1 METSNRLVIFDT
13 TLRDG
18 EQAPGCTMT
27 LPEKLRVAE
36 ALSELKV
43 DVIEAGFPAASPGDF
58 ESVHAIACEIK
69 GPTICGLARANEQDI
84 SRAFEAL
91 KPAEK
96 KRLHVFIATSPIHRE
111 FKLEMDK
118 ASVLKAATDAVIY
131 AKELCQDVEFSAEDA
146 MRTEPDFLAE
156 VVEAAIAAGATTIN
170 LPDTVGY
177 IMPQEIGDLFR
188 SLRESVPGLKDVVL
202 SAHCHDDLG
211 LAAAN
216 SLAALNAGARQIE
229 CTINGLGER
238 AGNCSLEEVV
248 MAVKTRPAFFNL
260 EVGINT
266 QRLYSASRL
275 VSDVTGMH
283 VARNKAIVG
292 SNAFAHEAGI
302 HQHGMLKHASTY
314 EIMRPQD
321 VGISSTNLVL
331 GKHSGRHALRQRI
344 EELGFHLETEEFEQ
358 VFSEFKALA
367 DRKKDI
373 VDADLEALILHT
385 QIADEQTWQL
395 EELQVTSSTNHRS
408 TAAVKLVSEDLGER
422 EEAAVASGPIEAAF
436 AAIERATRVELELVS
451 FDVRNISDG
460 EDSQGEVTV
469 IVNSHGKIH
478 RGRGVSTDIIEAG
491 AHALLQSINRIEKE
505 HGGLQRVVEAP
516 VTA

>member
-1 METSNRLVIFDT
+1 MTTQDRLVIFDT

-58 ESVHAIACEIK
+58 EAVQAIASEIS
-69 GPTICGLARANEQDI
+69 GPVICGLARSNEKDI
-84 SRAFEAL
+84 SRAFDAL
-91 KPAEK
+91 KPAGK

-118 ASVLKAATDAVIY
+118 ASVLSAARDAVLY
-131 AKELCQDVEFSAEDA
+131 ARELCDDVEFSAEDA
-146 MRTEPDFLAE
+146 MRTEPEFLAE
-156 VVEAAIAAGATTIN
+156 VVEAAIGAGATTIN

-177 IMPQEIGDLFR
+177 IMPQEISALFE

-216 SLAALNAGARQIE
+216 SLAAVSAGARQIE

-248 MAVKTRPAFFNL
+248 MAVKTRPQFFDL

-266 QRLYSASRL
+266 QRLFNTSRL

-302 HQHGMLKHASTY
+302 HQHGMLKHSQTY

-331 GKHSGRHALRQRI
+331 GKHSGRHALRQRV
-344 EELGFHLETEEFEQ
+344 EELGFHLDQDEFEK
-358 VFSEFKALA
+358 VFEDFKNLA
-367 DRKKDI
+367 DRKKEI
-373 VDADLEALILHT
+373 VDADLEALILNT

-395 EELQVTSSTNHRS
+395 AELQVTSSTSRMS
-408 TAAVKLVSEDLGER
+408 TAAVKLISEDLGQR

-436 AAIERATRVELELVS
+436 AAIERAARVDLELVS

-469 IVNSHGKIH
+469 IVKSEEKIY

-491 AHALLQSINRIEKE
+491 AYSLLQSINRIEKD
-505 HGGLQRVVEAP
+505 HQQRKPAP
-516 VTA
+516 SPATA